1 MKLSCRRDGP
11 KKPRI
16 RWGVKIGRIHSQ
28 PGGATSRDAA
38 FCRNH
43 LIVCCLQELNSETN
57 IAASNGEQV
66 PAVQLF
72 SFALRYFKEHA
83 LKELS
88 AQSATIIVN
97 EDVRWVITVPAIW
110 TAPAKQLMRQAAYEV
125 PLTADNYVK
134 TFLAFFIRVSDRVYL
149 PTAYTGRFLQ

>member
-1 MKLSCRRDGP
+1 M
-11 KKPRI
+11 
-16 RWGVKIGRIHSQ
+16 
-28 PGGATSRDAA
+28 
-38 FCRNH
+38 
-43 LIVCCLQELNSETN
+43 NSETT
-57 IAASNGEQV
+57 IAASNGDQI

-110 TAPAKQLMRQAAYEV
+110 RAPAKQLMRQAAYEV
-125 PLTADNYVK
+125 HRGLHYVTTIYRGLSK
-134 TFLAFFIRVSDRVYL
+134 VKAKFHYAIWLIG
-149 PTAYTGRFLQ
+149 TGQRAVILCGWGGNCRPGGK

>member
-1 MKLSCRRDGP
+1 M
-11 KKPRI
+11 
-16 RWGVKIGRIHSQ
+16 
-28 PGGATSRDAA
+28 
-38 FCRNH
+38 
-43 LIVCCLQELNSETN
+43 NSETT
-57 IAASNGEQV
+57 IAASNGEQI

-110 TAPAKQLMRQAAYEV
+110 RAPAKQLMRQAAYEV
-125 PLTADNYVK
+125 HIGLYYITTIYSGLSKVK
-134 TFLAFFIRVSDRVYL
+134 AKFHYAVWFEAGGDQLRTS
-149 PTAYTGRFLQ
+149 

>member
-1 MKLSCRRDGP
+1 
-11 KKPRI
+11 
-16 RWGVKIGRIHSQ
+16 
-28 PGGATSRDAA
+28 
-38 FCRNH
+38 
-43 LIVCCLQELNSETN
+43 LNSETT
-57 IAASNGEQV
+57 IAASNGEQF

-110 TAPAKQLMRQAAYEV
+110 RAPAKQLMRQAAYEV
-125 PLTADNYVK
+125 KADVDVGLYMDSYILQR
-134 TFLAFFIRVSDRVYL
+134 FCYL
-149 PTAYTGRFLQ
+149 GVHGL